1 MTATSGDTDDLA
13 EGTNLCKGR
22 VGLKKKKVLIEHL
35 WVPSTI
41 PSPGVL
47 FAFVCIGGEK
57 GIVWKE
63 EGMEAVL
70 STLRAVWRT
79 WR

>member
-1 MTATSGDTDDLA
+1 M
-13 EGTNLCKGR
+13 
-22 VGLKKKKVLIEHL
+22 
-35 WVPSTI
+35 PSTI

-47 FAFVCIGGEK
+47 FVFVCIGGEK

-79 WR
+79 VEVGEDILPEEAPRGSRLSGRVPLRTGDEAQRAW

>member
-1 MTATSGDTDDLA
+1 M
-13 EGTNLCKGR
+13 
-22 VGLKKKKVLIEHL
+22 
-35 WVPSTI
+35 PSTI

-70 STLRAVWRT
+70 SALCAVWWSVEVGGGHPSLRRLQGK
-79 WR
+79 WALRESPIENRR